1 MGGRFQISRRKRQC
15 VSAIIAS
22 IVTTIVAMTAI
33 SSADAQTCTLRDV
46 DAWHSALN
54 DPDMEHSPDYI
65 LEVTETFIRACPMR
79 PERFEAHRTAAMA
92 AADQGDVTTAVQHF
106 RDAGRM
112 TSLLANFYAISVYAT
127 AGDHR
132 TAWRVRDQMVEAWRS
147 RLERDPTLSVSAIP
161 HRKGMIYEISFGD
174 GDLSNGSQKTWVA
187 VPFGPGWPA
196 SLSLSSDEFR
206 ASLRAEVSSSDSLV
220 PTFYDLNRCD
230 GRSNLDIVSSAIPGE
245 DFNDHALRTLTR
257 YLANPDRP
265 TTRSKHIELC
275 VWPSRLLPSPKRPAF

>member
-33 SSADAQTCTLRDV
+33 SAADAQTCTLRDV

-54 DPDMEHSPDYI
+54 DPQMEQSPDYI

-79 PERFEAHRTAAMA
+79 PERFEAHRIAGMA
-92 AADQGDVTTAVQHF
+92 AADHGDVTAAVQHF

-112 TSLLANFYAISVYAT
+112 TNVLANFYAISVYAT

-132 TAWRVRDQMVEAWRS
+132 TAWRTRDQMVEAWRS
-147 RLERDPTLSVSAIP
+147 RLERDPNLSVSAIP
-161 HRKGMIYEISFGD
+161 HRKGMIYEIGFGD
-174 GDLSNGSQKTWVA
+174 GHFSDEPQTTWVA

-196 SLSLSSDEFR
+196 SLSLSGDGFR
-206 ASLRAEVSSSDSLV
+206 ASLRAEVSDTGGTV
-220 PTFYDLNRCD
+220 PVFYDLNRCG
-230 GRSNLDIVSSAIPGE
+230 GRSNLDIVSSSIAGE
-245 DFNDHALRTLTR
+245 DFHDSAMRTLTR
-257 YLANPDRP
+257 YLADPDRP
-265 TTRSKHIELC
+265 TTRSKQIELC